1 MGEPR
6 VWWRAPGEDRVCTLR
21 FDPQGEAHFHFGPF
35 AAVDGAPLCAWR
47 GVVEEAEWPEPGTLG
62 VAGAGGMDRVDRT
75 RRGEHEAA
83 IAEGLKRIAS
93 GELDKVVLARV
104 EFVPASEA
112 LPPEEVFRAKC
123 ADHPDA
129 FVYLVAHPVCG
140 VWLGATPELLLK
152 SDGATCETVSLAATR
167 RAADRDHWTD
177 KERAEQA
184 VVTRYI
190 ADVLREAGAES
201 VHVTEAIDR
210 IYGPLAHLESRIR
223 FAFAGALPD
232 LVRRLHPTP
241 AVGGSP
247 LAAALSLIARLE
259 RLPRRYYAG
268 FLGVTLPTSSRFYVN
283 LRCMEWVAGGVL
295 LHAGGGIVAGSDPA
309 SEWEET
315 EAKLAAIRM
324 RLVK

>member
-21 FDPQGEAHFHFGPF
+21 PDPRGEAHFHFGPF
-35 AAVDGAPLCAWR
+35 AVEAGEPVLALR
-47 GVVEEAEWPEPGTLG
+47 GTVEEGGWPAPGSVDEAF
-62 VAGAGGMDRVDRT
+62 VAPEDRQDRT

-83 IAEGLKRIAS
+83 VGEGLKRIAA

-129 FVYLVAHPVCG
+129 LVYLVAHPVCG

-152 SDGATCETVSLAATR
+152 SDGASCETVSLAATR
-167 RAADRDHWTD
+167 RASDRSPWTD

-190 ADVLREAGAES
+190 ADVLREAGADS

-223 FAFAGALPD
+223 FAFTGALPD

-241 AVGGSP
+241 AVGGTP
-247 LAAALSLIARLE
+247 LAAALALIGRLE

-268 FLGVTLPTSSRFYVN
+268 FLGVTLPASSRFYVN

-295 LHAGGGIVAGSDPA
+295 LHAGGGIGAGSDPA

>member
-21 FDPQGEAHFHFGPF
+21 FDPQGDAHFHFGPF
-35 AAVDGAPLCAWR
+35 AAGDGAPLCAWR

-62 VAGAGGMDRVDRT
+62 VAGAGGMDRADRT

-184 VVTRYI
+184 AQMEALAEY
-190 ADVLREAGAES
+190 APFREA
-201 VHVTEAIDR
+201 D
-210 IYGPLAHLESRIR
+210 
-223 FAFAGALPD
+223 
-232 LVRRLHPTP
+232 
-241 AVGGSP
+241 
-247 LAAALSLIARLE
+247 
-259 RLPRRYYAG
+259 
-268 FLGVTLPTSSRFYVN
+268 
-283 LRCMEWVAGGVL
+283 
-295 LHAGGGIVAGSDPA
+295 
-309 SEWEET
+309 
-315 EAKLAAIRM
+315 
-324 RLVK
+324 